1 MVGTDIQNNSSC
13 ELRRRAARDEEGRMM
28 MRTIVGPG
36 GEGERRVMQRKRS
49 VNLKLM
55 WYLLLDLYIYWCVF
69 QNFYFPIQK
78 QQKLPPPTTLP
89 LYPHIFSYPFI
100 CHAMMPN
107 TQKDAISPKPLTLP
121 NAALRVW
128 SNLKLKKE
136 KEKENRRGRRRVKRV
151 REERVCF
158 VDKNKIGSNRTGGG
172 TWVLVFFSKQ
182 KKLREDGFNFQYYLL
197 WASHTSVFGRFVVIG
212 RFPTCKSHLK
222 IVRFQYSTRFTSST
236 EMVFVLVFGI
246 GHVGDAV
253 NNVLSPKCSQDLDL
267 SIRFCRLNWW

>member
-1 MVGTDIQNNSSC
+1 MRVPEFLFSHPK
-13 ELRRRAARDEEGRMM
+13 AAKA
-28 MRTIVGPG
+28 TSPYY
-36 GEGERRVMQRKRS
+36 S
-49 VNLKLM
+49 
-55 WYLLLDLYIYWCVF
+55 
-69 QNFYFPIQK
+69 
-78 QQKLPPPTTLP
+78 TTLP
-89 LYPHIFSYPFI
+89 SYLLISFHMPYNDAKHPKRCNFSQTAYP
-100 CHAMMPN
+100 
-107 TQKDAISPKPLTLP
+107 PKRGLKSLI
-121 NAALRVW
+121 
-128 SNLKLKKE
+128 KLKIK
-136 KEKENRRGRRRVKRV
+136 KRKENRRGRRRVKRV

-222 IVRFQYSTRFTSST
+222 VVRFQYSTRFTSST

-267 SIRFCRLNWW
+267 SIHFCRLNW

>member
-1 MVGTDIQNNSSC
+1 M
-13 ELRRRAARDEEGRMM
+13 
-28 MRTIVGPG
+28 
-36 GEGERRVMQRKRS
+36 
-49 VNLKLM
+49 
-55 WYLLLDLYIYWCVF
+55 
-69 QNFYFPIQK
+69 
-78 QQKLPPPTTLP
+78 
-89 LYPHIFSYPFI
+89 
-100 CHAMMPN
+100 
-107 TQKDAISPKPLTLP
+107 
-121 NAALRVW
+121 
-128 SNLKLKKE
+128 
-136 KEKENRRGRRRVKRV
+136 
-151 REERVCF
+151 CF

-222 IVRFQYSTRFTSST
+222 VVRFQYSTRFTSST

-267 SIRFCRLNWW
+267 SIHFCRLNW